1 MSSPVRLKLKRTDI
15 SIPWKDSL
23 KGGGSQ
29 QACSAANISRIELI
43 GPSGAWTAWATR
55 LLKVMRESRPID
67 GYDGAQGQEPN
78 TPQNDGVQ
86 GTPSKRCTGPRGSGD
101 RRHLPEEHPASRPP
115 RQRSRRHG
123 FDRPIPWFPP
133 PSGTGVGRL
142 QESRLRATARQGL
155 CRPGKAG
162 VQAGA
167 ASEIGSSPRADFQFA
182 GWSPIAQRQV

>member
-86 GTPSKRCTGPRGSGD
+86 GTPFAADTMRNDLAGPLGSANHGFGQALSLTPGAHRLAIYAIDPVSDVAVLIGSRTLGAFSPEGNRTSHTILNWRGPRT
-101 RRHLPEEHPASRPP
+101 E
-115 RQRSRRHG
+115 
-123 FDRPIPWFPP
+123 
-133 PSGTGVGRL
+133 PS
-142 QESRLRATARQGL
+142 
-155 CRPGKAG
+155 
-162 VQAGA
+162 
-167 ASEIGSSPRADFQFA
+167 D
-182 GWSPIAQRQV
+182 